1 MLFRAGQFYG
11 HGDTRCTLP
20 GIALADMRPTIPKH
34 AVGEHTHQEAHLL
47 VLHSGAYASSARGMP
62 QVCTQPVVIVNPPG
76 TRHRD
81 CFESLDHARFLTISV
96 DAAVWADAAGAMD
109 LPSHA
114 IRLSP
119 RALPAAYRL
128 WHELLHADDASSL
141 VVEAE
146 LQALLLQATDADD
159 PASQSAAWLQRARQ
173 QLQDDPASVP
183 GIARLAREAG
193 LHPVYF
199 ARAFRKAFGCSPG
212 AYLRRC
218 RIESAIAGLVGGK
231 QALADV
237 ALHSGYVDQSHMSNA
252 LQRSVGL
259 SPMALRRL
267 SRLQVANL
275 QERRRRGWQAVDSLL
290 EPCA

>member
-1 MLFRAGQFYG
+1 MQFRPGQFFG
-11 HGDTRCTLP
+11 HRDTRRSMP
-20 GIALADMRPTIPKH
+20 GIALADMRPTVPKH
-34 AVGEHTHQEAHLL
+34 DVCEHTHEEAHLL
-47 VLHSGAYASSARGMP
+47 VLHSGAYASTARGMP
-62 QVCTQPVVIVNPPG
+62 EVCTQPVVVVNPPG

-81 CFESLDHARFLTISV
+81 CFESLDNARFLTISV
-96 DAAVWADAAGAMD
+96 DVAVWADAVDAVG

-114 IRLSP
+114 MTLSP

-128 WHELLHADDASSL
+128 WHALLHADDASGL

-146 LQALLLQATDADD
+146 LQALFLQATDDE
-159 PASQSAAWLQRARQ
+159 PASKSVAWLEHARQ
-173 QLQDDPASVP
+173 QLRDDPASVP

-218 RIESAIAGLVGGK
+218 RIESAIAGLVGSRY
-231 QALADV
+231 ALAEV
-237 ALHSGYVDQSHMSNA
+237 ALQSGYVDQSHMSNA

-290 EPCA
+290 EPFA